1 MNNDEVIKNNDEII
15 VNVGLGI
22 LIILMLAILSI
33 LILVVNEDIQYSQP
47 VETERVL
54 YYENDNGEEEIIRG
68 IKELNDNIYGDIN
81 SVKLKNGEIVLLNK
95 ISKYKIKEEP
105 ISR

>member
-33 LILVVNEDIQYSQP
+33 LIQP

-95 ISKYKIKEEP
+95 ISKYEIKEEP
-105 ISR
+105 VSR